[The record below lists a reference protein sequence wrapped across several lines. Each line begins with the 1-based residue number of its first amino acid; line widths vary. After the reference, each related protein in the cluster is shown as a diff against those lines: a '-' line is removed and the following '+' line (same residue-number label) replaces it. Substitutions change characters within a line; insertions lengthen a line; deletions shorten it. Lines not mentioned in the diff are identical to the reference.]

1 MFIEHYSAYEKLDEI
16 PKGQIT
22 LSKVKIND
30 KLQNIQN
37 VWDVSEKNYPIWARA
52 WTEGNV
58 IQMQFGHPYT
68 RTNYGETPK
77 FYFNNI
83 KE

>member
-37 VWDVSEKNYPIWARA
+37 VWDVSEK
-52 WTEGNV
+52 TT
-58 IQMQFGHPYT
+58 QFGRALGQRVMSFKCNLTAIHT
-68 RTNYGETPK
+68 H
-77 FYFNNI
+77 
-83 KE
+83 